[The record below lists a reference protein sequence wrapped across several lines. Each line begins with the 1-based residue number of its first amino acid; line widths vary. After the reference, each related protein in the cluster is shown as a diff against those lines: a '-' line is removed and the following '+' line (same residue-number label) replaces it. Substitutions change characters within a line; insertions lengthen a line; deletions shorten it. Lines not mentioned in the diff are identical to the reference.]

1 MKRVQWLDIA
11 KGIAIL
17 TVVIGHVSIIPW
29 EPYRKIIFSFHMP
42 LFFIAAGYT
51 TKPFFSWDAV
61 KKAAKRLLV
70 PYLLTCL
77 LIGIVKLQ
85 QGSNLQTEIARI
97 FWGSGVPAQYGPG
110 VPFTGAES
118 IPTVGAIWFLPCM
131 FFSKVLFTAFLS
143 VTKSLREWLV
153 ISFSLIICIGGYLIG
168 QHYKIPLCIDVAL
181 FNFVFLHAGYLFKK
195 YNGIAQKSITA
206 GVSFLVLWY
215 LALKCNAL
223 ELSARYYRD
232 FPACIFS
239 TAGAIAASYLIF
251 HFSDE
256 VLNKVKGLGSFLIWC
271 GENSLQLLLI
281 HHLDGLFW
289 KSEWLRRYL
298 PDISNLSALKQGCI
312 IALCNIIFYVLLCA
326 IWLILKKMWR
336 RLSLLNRKKPETP
349 ND

>member
-1 MKRVQWLDIA
+1 MKRLQWLDIA

-17 TVVIGHVSIIPW
+17 SVIIGHISIIPW

-51 TKPFFSWDAV
+51 TKPVFSWETV

-77 LIGIVKLQ
+77 LVGIVNLL
-85 QGSNLQTEIARI
+85 QGSNLQTEITRI

-118 IPTVGAIWFLPCM
+118 IPTVGSIWFLPCI
-131 FFSKVLFTAFLS
+131 FFSKVLFTAFLAT
-143 VTKSLREWLV
+143 TKSLHEGLV
-153 ISFSLIICIGGYLIG
+153 IVFSLIICILGYLIG

-181 FNFVFLHAGYLFKK
+181 FNCIFLLAGYYFKK
-195 YNGIAQKSITA
+195 YNGITQKSITA
-206 GVSFLVLWY
+206 GVVFLVLWY

-223 ELSARYYRD
+223 ELSARYYRE

-256 VLNKVKGLGSFLIWC
+256 VLNKVKGLGGFLIWC
-271 GENSLQLLLI
+271 GKNSLQLLLI
-281 HHLDGLFW
+281 HHLDGRIW
-289 KSEWLRRYL
+289 KSAWLTQFL
-298 PDISNLSALKQGCI
+298 PDFSHLSALKQGCI
-312 IALCNIIFYVLLCA
+312 IALCDIILYVLLCV
-326 IWLILKKMWR
+326 IWLKFKNIWQKIF
-336 RLSLLNRKKPETP
+336 LSDRKKI
-349 ND
+349 